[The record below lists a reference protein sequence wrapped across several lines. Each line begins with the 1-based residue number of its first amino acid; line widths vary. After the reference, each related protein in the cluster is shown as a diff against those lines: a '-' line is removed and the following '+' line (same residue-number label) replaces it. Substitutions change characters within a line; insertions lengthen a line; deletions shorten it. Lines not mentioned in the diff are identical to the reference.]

1 MGLWA
6 LFLIPG
12 LFFGGFVA
20 FQTDTATIFGT
31 SNGVQNVVWVGLIGA
46 IISLLLWGVVSP
58 LRQNADAQ
66 APTKK
71 TSSFAWAS
79 ASAGRLGDA
88 PQRVAGDTCFVTVWV
103 VFAYLVYELGMYFL
117 DMDLKILFQV
127 WAPLIPIIAILIGF
141 IPGCGPQIVVAT
153 MYLNGLVPLSAELG
167 NAISNDGDALFPA
180 IAMAPTAAIIAT
192 IYSAVPAI
200 ILAYTY
206 YYLFE

>member
-1 MGLWA
+1 M
-6 LFLIPG
+6 
-12 LFFGGFVA
+12 
-20 FQTDTATIFGT
+20 
-31 SNGVQNVVWVGLIGA
+31 QNVVWVGLIGA

-66 APTKK
+66 APTR
-71 TSSFAWAS
+71 TSSSFACAL
-79 ASAGRLGDA
+79 AIGGRLGDA

-103 VFAYLVYELGMYFL
+103 VFAYLVYELGVYFL
-117 DMDLKILFQV
+117 DIDLKILFQV
-127 WAPLIPIIAILIGF
+127 WAPLIPMIAILIGF

-153 MYLNGLVPLSAELG
+153 MFLNGLVPLSAELG

-200 ILAYTY
+200 IIAYTY